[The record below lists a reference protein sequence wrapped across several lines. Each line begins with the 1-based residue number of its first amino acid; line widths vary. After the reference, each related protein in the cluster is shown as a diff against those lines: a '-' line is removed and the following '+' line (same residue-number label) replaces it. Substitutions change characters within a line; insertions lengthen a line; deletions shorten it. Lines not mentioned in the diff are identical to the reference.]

1 MTPKVLV
8 VLTSHDKLGSTG
20 NPTGWYLPEFAHPWE
35 VLHEKVSLTIAS
47 PKGGE
52 APLDPASVKM
62 FESDEVSQKFLKE
75 QKALWTNTHK
85 LADMLPRAG
94 EFDAIFYVGGHGQPK
109 SNESI
114 SAMFDLTEDATSLAL
129 IQTFAAANKPV
140 AAVCHGPCVL
150 LNATAPSGVPL
161 ISGVGVT
168 GFSNAEEDAVS
179 LSSAMPFMLE
189 TELGRVTGGKYVKAA
204 EPWGR
209 WLLLGRRL
217 GRGRRLLRGR
227 ILVRRLGLA
236 RRF

>member
-20 NPTGWYLPEFAHPWE
+20 HPTGWYLPEFAHPWE

-94 EFDAIFYVGGHGQPK
+94 EFDAIFYVGGHGP
-109 SNESI
+109 
-114 SAMFDLTEDATSLAL
+114 MFDLTEDPTSLAL

-179 LSSAMPFMLE
+179 LSAAMPFMLE

-204 EPWGR
+204 EPWGEMVVV
-209 WLLLGRRL
+209 GKAA
-217 GRGRRLLRGR
+217 GTGSTIITGQNPGSATGVGKE
-227 ILVRRLGLA
+227 IVKALGL
-236 RRF
+236 

>member
-20 NPTGWYLPEFAHPWE
+20 HPTGWYLPEFAHPWE

-62 FESDEVSQKFLKE
+62 FESDEVSQKFLKG

-85 LADMLPRAG
+85 LADVLPRAG
-94 EFDAIFYVGGHGQPK
+94 EFDAIFYVGGHGP
-109 SNESI
+109 
-114 SAMFDLTEDATSLAL
+114 MFDLTEDPTSLAL

-168 GFSNAEEDAVS
+168 GFSNAEEDAVG
-179 LSSAMPFMLE
+179 LSAAMPFMLE

-204 EPWGR
+204 EPWGEMVVV
-209 WLLLGRRL
+209 GKAA
-217 GRGRRLLRGR
+217 GTGSTIITGQNPGSATGVGKE
-227 ILVRRLGLA
+227 ILKALGL
-236 RRF
+236 

>member
-62 FESDEVSQKFLKE
+62 FESDETSQKFLKE

-94 EFDAIFYVGGHGQPK
+94 EFDAIFYVGGHGP
-109 SNESI
+109 
-114 SAMFDLTEDATSLAL
+114 MFDLTEDQTSLAL

-168 GFSNAEEDAVS
+168 GFSNVEEDAVS

-204 EPWGR
+204 EPWGEMVVV
-209 WLLLGRRL
+209 GKAA
-217 GRGRRLLRGR
+217 GTGSTIITGQNPGSATGVGKE
-227 ILVRRLGLA
+227 ILKALGL
-236 RRF
+236 